1 MNPPTKGLNVTAAL
15 ALICFFPVEA
25 ADNRKKGLGGLI
37 KSFSEPIAILTTIN
51 FLEVF
56 IKPLSLC
63 MRLFGNVLGAF
74 VIMELLKLLVPVAL
88 PVPFS
93 FYFDIFDGLIQAYV
107 FVFLTSMYIK
117 EAIE

>member
-1 MNPPTKGLNVTAAL
+1 GV
-15 ALICFFPVEA
+15 
-25 ADNRKKGLGGLI
+25 GGWI
-37 KSFSEPIAILTTIN
+37 KSFTEPIAIVTPIN
-51 FLEVF
+51 ILEVF

-93 FYFDIFDGLIQAYV
+93 FYFDVFDVLIQAYV